1 MLRRANFFIL
11 SIVVGIL
18 IGLFI
23 TLGEIYPGEDSRPDQ
38 PHVTL
43 YVDRNFSEAEV
54 DIIVGAAL
62 EWSKATNHTVEY
74 SIVLLP
80 TKEKPDLKNA
90 VFITKRSVD
99 DPRIILMDLIGDT
112 QTLGIFEKRGVK
124 YIALVTARLN
134 EDNYKSVVL
143 HELGHSLGLKHLE
156 GNANINTLMYPY
168 MSIIMEDGTIIPA
181 GSDHITKK
189 DLAQFCK
196 LYRCNPPVTKPE

>member
-1 MLRRANFFIL
+1 MLRRANYFVL
-11 SIVVGIL
+11 SIVLGIL

-23 TLGEIYPGEDSRPDQ
+23 TLGEIYPAEEAQSDH
-38 PHVTL
+38 PHITL
-43 YVDRNFSEAEV
+43 YIDRNFTEVEV

-62 EWSKATNHTVEY
+62 EWSKTTHHAVEY
-74 SIVLLP
+74 NIILLP
-80 TKEKPDLKNA
+80 TKDKIELKNS
-90 VFITKRSVD
+90 VFITKRSED

-143 HELGHSLGLKHLE
+143 HELGHSLGLKHLD

-196 LYRCNPPVTKPE
+196 LYRCDPSVTKRE